1 MAAIARL
8 PQWVGLILSAI
19 IAGANAYAMA
29 VGLDRKA
36 VTMVRL
42 HSSWA
47 RLAADYGRLWNHAYD
62 DDAEAHFEA
71 IGERAM
77 EPSALA
83 QTNAPNDQKLL
94 GKWEEHVFRM
104 RRLMDET

>member
-1 MAAIARL
+1 MIGRFPLWLGPALAAIT
-8 PQWVGLILSAI
+8 
-19 IAGANAYAMA
+19 AGANAYAMA

-36 VTMVRL
+36 GMMVRL

-47 RLAADYGRLWNHAYD
+47 RLAADYGRLWNHTYD
-62 DDAEAHFEA
+62 DDAEAQFEA

-83 QTNAPNDQKLL
+83 QTDAPNDQKLL

-104 RRLMDET
+104 HHLTCET